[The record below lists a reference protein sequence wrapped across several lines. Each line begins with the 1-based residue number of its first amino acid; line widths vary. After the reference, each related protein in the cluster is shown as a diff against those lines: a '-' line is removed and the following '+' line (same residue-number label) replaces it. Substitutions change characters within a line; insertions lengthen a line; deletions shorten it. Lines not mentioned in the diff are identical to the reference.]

1 MFKRIGIVAVVT
13 VCWAVSVQA
22 ESLKFEIKGFVIEGN
37 TLLPLSRINQTLLP
51 FTGMGREMADVN
63 QAAAALQAL
72 YRQAGYAVVQVT
84 PPAQTLT
91 AGTVRLQ
98 VVEDKVALI
107 EVKGN
112 SVYSSDNV
120 RASLPLLQLGKSIHA
135 NRLEAAI
142 ALANENA
149 AKQVAVNVQPGAQLG
164 ELNTRIDVSEDR
176 VSKWLL
182 SLDNTGTAATGY
194 TKLNVA
200 YQHANLFNRDH
211 ALSVQYNTSPDVLS
225 QVGSLSAGYHIPFYQ
240 YGGSLDFIAAYSSSA
255 TQNGTTYFAGKGTVL
270 GARFNYALAGIGELR
285 HKLIFG
291 ADYKATDGA
300 YTACV
305 APCSNVTEQP
315 LSLSYFAQINRPELQ
330 ASGSVSLVS
339 NLSGGAQNSAAN
351 YQSARGTTGTLLAT
365 PNWRAWRINASGAV
379 PLPKDWQMRAVLNGQ
394 HSRDLLLSAE
404 QFGAGGAASVRG
416 YPERVAAGERGYATN
431 VEIYTPDL
439 NRYVALP
446 NHSVRALLF
455 WDNARVTLNDEYL
468 FAYMP
473 HTYLSSVGWGVR
485 VVHRK
490 DVSLKLDVGWAQ
502 RAVNLVPK
510 NDVRAHLALSFIF

>member
-1 MFKRIGIVAVVT
+1 MFKRIGMIAVIT
-13 VCWAVSVQA
+13 VCWVVSAQA
-22 ESLKFEIKGFVIEGN
+22 ESLKFEISGFLIEGN
-37 TLLPLSRINQTLLP
+37 TLLPMNRISQTLAP
-51 FTGMGREMADVN
+51 FTGTGREMADVN
-63 QAAAALQAL
+63 KAAAALQAL
-72 YRQAGYAVVQVT
+72 YHRAGYAVVQVSA
-84 PPAQTLT
+84 PAQTLVS
-91 AGTVRLQ
+91 GKVRLQ

-112 SVYSSDNV
+112 TNYSADNI
-120 RASLPLLQLGKSIHA
+120 RASLPVLQLGKSIHA

-176 VSKWLL
+176 VSKWLV
-182 SLDNTGTAATGY
+182 SLDNTGSSTTGY

-200 YQHANLFNRDH
+200 YQHANVLNRDH
-211 ALSVQYNTSPDVLS
+211 AMSLQYNTSPDALS

-240 YGGSLDFIAAYSSSA
+240 YGGSLDLIAAYSSSS

-291 ADYKATDGA
+291 ADYKATDSA
-300 YTACV
+300 YTSCV
-305 APCSNVTEQP
+305 APCSTVTEQP
-315 LSLSYFAQINRPELQ
+315 LSFSYFAQMNRSAFQ
-330 ASGSVSLVS
+330 ASGSVSWVS
-339 NLSGGAQNSAAN
+339 NLSGGAQNSAVN
-351 YQSARGTTGTLLAT
+351 YQSARGTVGTLLAT

-379 PLPKDWQMRAVLNGQ
+379 PLPKDWQVRAVLNGQ
-394 HSRDLLLSAE
+394 HSRNLLLSAE
-404 QFGAGGAASVRG
+404 QFGAGGATSVRG

-439 NRYVALP
+439 NRYIALP

-455 WDNARVTLNDEYL
+455 WDNARVTLNDEGIATL
-468 FAYMP
+468 LP

-502 RAVNLVPK
+502 RAVSTVPR